1 MKRLKE
7 RAAATLQLALGFWWD
22 SVTRMRK
29 LDGKKLD
36 AYRAQ
41 LLEFS
46 KRRSLTLREMQQV
59 GGRMQRAA
67 LTLPRGAFCFLA
79 ALFALMRGLS
89 FPWQKR
95 RTSRAVRAD
104 FKVVADLLETN
115 SGGGLFAF
123 DHMQRAPAVYT
134 DASKE
139 SRYAGG
145 GYVSVCGR
153 YRWWTYGSAAAR
165 QPIDFLEGDAVLLA
179 LRDLDT

>member
-1 MKRLKE
+1 MAVRT
-7 RAAATLQLALGFWWD
+7 AWSASGIALW
-22 SVTRMRK
+22 
-29 LDGKKLD
+29 
-36 AYRAQ
+36 
-41 LLEFS
+41 
-46 KRRSLTLREMQQV
+46 
-59 GGRMQRAA
+59 
-67 LTLPRGAFCFLA
+67 
-79 ALFALMRGLS
+79 LFAQVPGFSGAVLPKAGTSAVLARGFRFDATRFGAL
-89 FPWQKR
+89 PG
-95 RTSRAVRAD
+95 VCAD

-145 GYVSVCGR
+145 GYVSMCGR

-179 LRDLDT
+179 AIDLGPMWAGKIVPLYIDNRSF

>member
-1 MKRLKE
+1 
-7 RAAATLQLALGFWWD
+7 
-22 SVTRMRK
+22 
-29 LDGKKLD
+29 
-36 AYRAQ
+36 
-41 LLEFS
+41 
-46 KRRSLTLREMQQV
+46 
-59 GGRMQRAA
+59 MQRAA

-145 GYVSVCGR
+145 GYVSMCGR

-165 QPIDFLEGDAVLLA
+165 QPIDFPEAYVSSGSVRVVRNYAPDPMLMTQCVTYAKQ
-179 LRDLDT
+179 T